1 MRVLPAIV
9 IAIGL
14 VLTPVVW
21 FGLRML
27 TAEDEFLPST
37 VDSEARIEIE
47 MLHQQ
52 IEALQ
57 DRLDSM
63 ERAIARLPF
72 DQGRV
77 ELGSDQAAEDEIL
90 RGTGPNA
97 IIDAYATVVNVAG
110 RRQIN
115 RQHKVAARSYL
126 IEKLGLPSRNLGT
139 DCGTMDNPRL
149 SALLVTKQVGPVRV
163 KMLRPAIE
171 SLHRVFENIQ
181 RADPDLYDR
190 ISTAGATCV
199 RLIRGSATAPSSHSF
214 GMAIDLNIDGHLD
227 TLGDG
232 KTQLGLTILADFF
245 HDEGW
250 VWGASFGR
258 EDSMHFEV
266 GRILLD
272 KWLAEGALG
281 DDLSE

>member
-1 MRVLPAIV
+1 MRVLPAII
-9 IAIGL
+9 IAVGL
-14 VLTPVVW
+14 ILTPVVW
-21 FGLRML
+21 FGLRYL
-27 TAEDEFLPST
+27 TAEEDFQGST

-52 IEALQ
+52 IEALHERLNSIEKAV
-57 DRLDSM
+57 DRLPY
-63 ERAIARLPF
+63 E
-72 DQGRV
+72 QGRMEHV
-77 ELGSDQAAEDEIL
+77 PDEEAEDEIL
-90 RGTGPNA
+90 RGTGPND
-97 IIDAYATVVNVAG
+97 IIDAYAQVVNVAG

-126 IEKLGLPSRNLGT
+126 IEKLGMPSNNLGS
-139 DCGTMDNPRL
+139 DCGSMDNPRL
-149 SALLVTKQVGPVRV
+149 KALLVREQVGPVLV
-163 KMLRPAIE
+163 TMVRPAIE
-171 SLHRVFENIQ
+171 SLHRVFENIR
-181 RADPDLYDR
+181 RADPDLYER
-190 ISTAGATCV
+190 INTAGATCV
-199 RLIRGSATAPSSHSF
+199 RFIRGSTSSPSTHSF

-281 DDLSE
+281 SDLSD